1 MNIRRQRPDLAA
13 PNRWS
18 DNTLA
23 RHLDIRLAEIGDD
36 FISGT
41 MPVDSRARRPFGM
54 RRGGASAALAIAASG
69 CKSTP
74 TTSAPF
80 EAEPRPARPAPSHR
94 PIHPGLGHSNCG

>member
-1 MNIRRQRPDLAA
+1 
-13 PNRWS
+13 
-18 DNTLA
+18 
-23 RHLDIRLAEIGDD
+23 
-36 FISGT
+36 

-54 RRGGASAALAIAASG
+54 RRGGASAALAETLGGVAANLCVAPQPIAASG